1 MKRFLFILPVI
12 LFFFPLFSANTLNY
26 QAVVKDAE
34 GKLVANKTISIK
46 FDIVENGRVL
56 YTEEATVTSNSQG
69 FVSYPIGSAD
79 ESSFVNVPWETPSL
93 KLEVSVDLEGG
104 KNYSNIYSSTIKTV
118 PSAFYAAHS
127 GDREEILAILKDS
140 MEKMQTQLDNL
151 KSGIDIPIDD
161 DIKNS
166 FEVYF
171 KDLQSQIDALRGM
184 YDQFATECQ
193 THIAYLQN
201 RIEDNA
207 DDTTKIQN
215 DLNALAGEIKNLVTI
230 EQLKVEIDNL
240 DAKVAT
246 YVTAYVDDKNDIVK
260 QYVDN
265 QDETLKKGFDIRMVE
280 LADSC
285 KTLIAVELEQM
296 TRRID
301 QLDNDNRAKFAEFE
315 NEIANLS
322 SIHDADKEEI
332 MAILND
338 RMEKFQFQL
347 DAIKSGLDVPGNED
361 IMNTLDSYFKELKDN
376 LASVQSQT
384 DLYMAECQQKIADL
398 QTQISAND
406 NDIDKLQTDLTAL
419 AAQIKNMITLEQVQR
434 VLNALDVKLTSD
446 FTAQIKEIEQ
456 KYVAYIEEKLAENKA
471 YSDNGDATLKSEF
484 DNKINELK
492 TAIDALGNYSDEIAQ
507 LTTRMAA
514 LDEENKAAITDVRTS
529 IADIRTSVSAID
541 SENKTAI
548 EKVSVGLSNLE
559 TNVQDKLAQMQKE
572 LEIVNTSL
580 DELSKEYSGIIG
592 EVKTTIDD
600 NQKQTDAK
608 IQELQAYLNQVEGNV
623 AALTENMNNFVTHE
637 EVNAM
642 VDQVKGT
649 LTPYIAQMATYAA
662 KLESF
667 KASVDKMRT
676 DVDGNK
682 SEIADLKSVINDQQA
697 KIDELTKEIA
707 DLKAIVTELR
717 K

>member
-12 LFFFPLFSANTLNY
+12 FFFFPVFSANTLNY

-34 GKLVANKTISIK
+34 GKLVANKNISIK
-46 FDIVENGRVL
+46 FDIVDNGRIL

-127 GDREEILAILKDS
+127 GDREEILGILNDS
-140 MEKMQTQLDNL
+140 MGRMQTQLDNL
-151 KSGIDIPIDD
+151 KGGTGIPADE

-166 FEVYF
+166 LDAYF
-171 KDLQSQIDALRGM
+171 KDLQTQM
-184 YDQFATECQ
+184 
-193 THIAYLQN
+193 
-201 RIEDNA
+201 
-207 DDTTKIQN
+207 N
-215 DLNALAGEIKNLVTI
+215 DLRVRYEWFEEDCKNYMVVLRDSIEKNSEDTEKMQHDLKALAGEIQNFVTI
-230 EQLKVEIDNL
+230 EQLKGELDNL
-240 DAKVAT
+240 EAKLSS
-246 YVTAYVDDKNDIVK
+246 YFTAYIDEKNHIVK
-260 QYVDN
+260 EYADN
-265 QDETLKKGFDIRMVE
+265 QDELLKEMFDVKIVA

-285 KTLIAVELEQM
+285 KTLITAEMEKM
-296 TRRID
+296 TYRIN
-301 QLDNDNRAKFAEFE
+301 QLDNENRARFAEFE

-322 SIHDADKEEI
+322 SIHVADKEEI

-361 IMNTLDSYFKELKDN
+361 IMNTLDSYFKNLQDQLAALKT
-376 LASVQSQT
+376 QT
-384 DLYMAECQQKIADL
+384 DLNKAECQQNITNL

-419 AAQIKNMITLEQVQR
+419 AAQIKNMITLEQVQG
-434 VLNALDVKLTSD
+434 VLNTLDVKLTSD
-446 FTAQIKEIEQ
+446 FTAKIKETEQ
-456 KYVAYIEEKLAENKA
+456 KYVAYFEEKLAENRA
-471 YSDNGDATLKSEF
+471 YSDNGDAAVKAEF
-484 DNKINELK
+484 DNKISELK
-492 TAIDALGNYSDEIAQ
+492 AAIDALGNYSDEIAQ
-507 LTTRMAA
+507 LTTRMGAINEEISGRQDA
-514 LDEENKAAITDVRTS
+514 LEAEFARNLAYL
-529 IADIRTSVSAID
+529 
-541 SENKTAI
+541 
-548 EKVSVGLSNLE
+548 EKEL
-559 TNVQDKLAQMQKE
+559 TNVYNA
-572 LEIVNTSL
+572 L
-580 DELSKEYSGIIG
+580 DELSKDYSGIIG
-592 EVKTTIDD
+592 EVKTTIEN
-600 NQKQTDAK
+600 NQKSMDGR

-662 KLESF
+662 KLETF

-676 DVDGNK
+676 DVDGNAT
-682 SEIADLKSVINDQQA
+682 EIASLKTVINEQQA